1 MTDQPQSP
9 PTGEGD
15 GRARLLGLGRVAGE
29 LLHDLALEVSALD
42 TRARLVAGEAR
53 MGRFPVSD
61 LERVVETTAE
71 LSEMLRDVLETLRGA
86 TVSPE
91 VSTDVREA
99 AERTIR
105 RLLPGFGPVEVRLAS
120 SLPDG
125 TAVRGRP
132 SFLTRALANL
142 LQNASRHA
150 VEQVNVSLALEN
162 VEDGGD
168 GAPRVVLAV
177 EDDGP
182 GLSPD
187 LEDDP
192 FPPGVDGGSA
202 LGMGA
207 VAWAA
212 EQLGGS
218 VEYRRGAELGGARFE
233 VRLPALLPGEYGD
246 PAALRGRRVALLEP
260 EGADDHFLRRYLLA
274 RGAEVV
280 VVAPEEGEPLVE
292 ALARS
297 FADVLLLDP
306 EAAPDQALEA
316 WDELRHADSMLAER
330 TLFVSALSDAHP
342 LLQEARETGRPVLA
356 RPVDPAELTRA
367 LDLLF

>member
-1 MTDQPQSP
+1 MTDQPQP
-9 PTGEGD
+9 PHAGEGD
-15 GRARLLGLGRVAGE
+15 GRERLLGLGRVAGE
-29 LLHDLALEVSALD
+29 LLHDLSHEVSALD
-42 TRARLVAGEAR
+42 TRARLVASEAR
-53 MGRFPVSD
+53 MGRFPLSD
-61 LERVVETTAE
+61 MERVVETTAE
-71 LSEMLRDVLETLRGA
+71 ISEMLRDVLETLRGA

-91 VSTDVREA
+91 VATDVRDA

-105 RLLPGFGPVEVRLAS
+105 RLLPGFGPVEVRMS
-120 SLPDG
+120 SSVPDG

-132 SFLTRALANL
+132 SFLTRAVANL

-162 VEDGGD
+162 PEAGSD
-168 GAPRVVLAV
+168 GAPQVVLAV

-187 LEDDP
+187 LDDDP

-212 EQLGGS
+212 GQLGGS
-218 VEYRRGAELGGARFE
+218 VGYRRGSELGGARFE
-233 VRLPALLPGEYGD
+233 IRLPALLPGEYGA
-246 PAALRGRRVALLEP
+246 PGALRGRRVALLEP

-274 RGAEVV
+274 RGAEVIP
-280 VVAPEEGEPLVE
+280 VAPEEGEPLVE

-306 EAAPDQALEA
+306 DTDPDEALAA
-316 WDELRHADSMLAER
+316 WDELRHADSALAER

-342 LLQEARETGRPVLA
+342 LLQEARQTGRPVLS
-356 RPVDPAELTRA
+356 RPVDAAELTRA
-367 LDLLF
+367 LDSLF